1 MDSLSV
7 TITDRALVEALAKLE
22 KVFSPVGQRAIFE
35 EWARRVKSLVRIP
48 YPAHTYAPLPRI
60 YDWGDGSGL
69 HKFKSYAAQRGFF
82 AAMREGRINV
92 PYQRSGKL
100 AQALNFELSISGGR
114 AVLTVQV
121 DNIGKFKPEWVLG
134 TEAQQSLYF
143 RQYTNWEPLED
154 TISQPPLFDEIEIAG
169 QLALESIIEDLRL

>member
-1 MDSLSV
+1 MVSLSV
-7 TITDRALVEALAKLE
+7 TITDRPLVEALTRLE
-22 KVFSPVGQRAIFE
+22 KQFSPAGQRAIFE
-35 EWARRVKSLVRIP
+35 EWARRVKSLVKIP

-92 PYQRSGKL
+92 PYQRSGRL

-114 AVLTVQV
+114 AVLSVEV
-121 DNIGKFKPEWVLG
+121 ENMGKFRPEWVLG
-134 TEAQQSLYF
+134 DENQQSLYF
-143 RQYTNWEPLED
+143 SKYTQWESLED
-154 TISQPPLFDEIEIAG
+154 TIRRPPLYDDIEIAG